1 MAKASDEAKEA
12 LFGATSSIWM
22 LIASIVV
29 TLNLIALV
37 VDIVTSRSLGNFL
50 EVLFALLTTIGFW
63 ITYSAGK
70 KKQLSPKG
78 ITLIK
83 VPFVIQFVFEVIA
96 FAGVIILLGLLLLGS
111 AFASGLASQMSSS
124 SGSATAGITS
134 GILIIAVA
142 VVIVVFVVKCMYFSS
157 VNKTL
162 NIGLDISKDRSVAGR
177 KAGLFAPV
185 VMIISALCTF
195 GLSLASYLLTA
206 TITSVASSI
215 LGELG
220 GNFGFLTSMIAR
232 ANAFTLVAAI
242 VTFIAS
248 ISSAV
253 VMIIF
258 RNKLKAANKAENK

>member
-1 MAKASDEAKEA
+1 
-12 LFGATSSIWM
+12 M
-22 LIASIVV
+22 LIASVVV

-37 VDIVTSRSLGNFL
+37 VDIVTSRSFGNFL

-96 FAGVIILLGLLLLGS
+96 FAGIIILLGLLLLGS
-111 AFASGLASQMSSS
+111 AFASELAGQMSSS
-124 SGSATAGITS
+124 SGSATVGITS
-134 GILIIAVA
+134 GILVIAVA

-195 GLSLASYLLTA
+195 GLSLARYLLTA
-206 TITSVASSI
+206 TISSIISSI

-220 GNFGFLTSMIAR
+220 GGASSIAG
-232 ANAFTLVAAI
+232 ALAGAGTFTLIAAV

-248 ISSAV
+248 ISSAI

-258 RNKLKAANKAENK
+258 RNKLKKADQADNK